1 MTRTTLAALAALEA
15 EQLFEL
21 ALPLTVELTLTE
33 HPSPKV
39 LANLARLQR
48 LGILN
53 GDAILS
59 TLGQAPIDPINLM
72 QTLMRMHAD
81 GWAFSTLDLTMLRVL
96 ARTPKNTVAAAMQ
109 VDLLGNTITAL
120 ALNKAGQLTVYKVLE
135 VEARDQMFD
144 QIQALCDEAVAAA
157 HRETNPPR

>member
-1 MTRTTLAALAALEA
+1 MTRTTLEALAALEA

-21 ALPLTVELTLTE
+21 TLPLTVELTLTE

-72 QTLMRMHAD
+72 QTLMHMYAD

-96 ARTPKNTVAAAMQ
+96 ARTPKNAVAAAMQ
-109 VDLLGNTITAL
+109 VDLLSNTITAL

-135 VEARDQMFD
+135 VEARDEMFN
-144 QIQALCDEAVAAA
+144 QIQALCDEAIAAA
-157 HRETNPPR
+157 RRETHTPR